1 MSLRWFAALAPA
13 LAALLLAACGDG
25 GGGTDRTK
33 AQLRLVNA
41 SDAYAALDLRVDDQL
56 RQGGVPYGGVA
67 DYVAVDPSDAASEIT
82 RSGSTTPLLSFT
94 PAVARDKHYTLLAY
108 GAEGALRQLQIDDNV
123 GDPDDGR
130 TLLRVVNAD
139 PDAGALD
146 VYLTA
151 GDEALAQAVPVQAG
165 AEYGTAGSLLTVNSA
180 TWRLRVTAGGSKTEL
195 RLDLPGLVLASRG
208 IVTLVLTPGR
218 GGVLLNAL
226 LVTQRG
232 SIERRDTTQARVR
245 VAAGVADSGAVSASV
260 GGSVLMASVGSPAV
274 GLYTLLPAGTQPVA
288 LAVNGTPL
296 AADPVTL
303 YAGADYTLLVRGLSA
318 GAARALDRGRQ
329 PASGR
334 QRQRQAAPRQRRGR
348 AAFAAVDDGRLR
360 ARGRWRRPRR
370 GIVLRLGGGDAD
382 GTVVGDGRRPVR
394 AAVQRR
400 RPAAARRLGVY
411 GVPGRAA
418 DRRGGH
424 PAQGPLRPCPDRA
437 PKALR
442 GVNPSCR
449 SGSPAPP
456 GRSPGAYSSRT
467 GRTARSARSAAGR
480 R

>member
-1 MSLRWFAALAPA
+1 MPLRWFTALALA
-13 LAALLLAACGDG
+13 LAALLLAACGDS

-67 DYVAVDPSDAASEIT
+67 NYVEVDPSDAASEIT

-94 PAVARDKHYTLLAY
+94 PAVARDRHYTLLAY

-130 TLLRVVNAD
+130 TLLRVVNAA
-139 PDAGALD
+139 PDAGTLD

-195 RLDLPGLVLASRG
+195 RLDLPGLVLASRD

-232 SIERRDTTQARVR
+232 DIVRRDTTQARVR

-274 GLYTLLPAGTQPVA
+274 GLYTLLPAGTQPVV
-288 LAVNGTPL
+288 LAVNGAPL

-303 YAGADYTLLVRGLSA
+303 NAGADYTLLVRGMSA
-318 GAARALDRGRQ
+318 EPHAHWIE
-329 PASGR
+329 
-334 QRQRQAAPRQRRGR
+334 
-348 AAFAAVDDGRLR
+348 DDN
-360 ARGRWRRPRR
+360 
-370 GIVLRLGGGDAD
+370 
-382 GTVVGDGRRPVR
+382 
-394 AAVQRR
+394 R
-400 RPAAARRLGVY
+400 RPADSGNAKLRLVNGAAALAAPLSMTADFVPVADGV
-411 GVPGRAA
+411 VPGAA
-418 DRRGGH
+418 SSYASVEATLTAQLSVTASGLSAPLFSAVDQPLLAGSVYTVFLVGPPTAAVGILRKDR
-424 PAQGPLRPCPDRA
+424 
-437 PKALR
+437 
-442 GVNPSCR
+442 
-449 SGSPAPP
+449 
-456 GRSPGAYSSRT
+456 
-467 GRTARSARSAAGR
+467 
-480 R
+480 